1 MTDVNKYKILN
12 TNNNFQ
18 LQVNIPTTW
27 DFANRGDLIDDYE
40 SIVAKEMVGEP
51 QNFEMAR
58 FSRKPTY
65 DINNELNTSI
75 TYKFYFADYTQ
86 NTTIPLALNPT
97 WYNSY
102 ELGNTF
108 TPEELRTNA
117 KSVQKSFFK
126 VDLYD
131 SKDGRTQKNYLTL
144 ILNGSLSLPTEVVTS
159 SSTTTTTITYKCT
172 KFSIFAHKAKSVRY
186 ITCCNTTLTYIFD
199 FVIDAYLTEICVSD
213 GTTISIIYEGGVIT
227 QIPSQEGTYSGGVN
241 GSNPITLTEISDCT
255 CVNADG
261 SETNVTI
268 NTTTNTTITGVVQSL
283 APTFELDHIGLK
295 ESYFIYWFKDF
306 DILKLDKLYMRV
318 KFFNGKTGE
327 YTTFTTR
334 KQTSINANSPFR
346 INNDYFYREVTF
358 DFVNY
363 LYDVIGFGKSLLTLD
378 WYEYINPPKNNG

>member
-40 SIVAKEMVGEP
+40 SIVAKEMVGVP

-58 FSRKPTY
+58 FSRKPIY
-65 DINNELNTSI
+65 DSNNELSTSI

-86 NTTIPLALNPT
+86 NTLIPNTLTPT

-102 ELGNTF
+102 ELANTF

-159 SSTTTTTITYKCT
+159 TTTTTYNCSTLLIQVSSKVNSIRYTDCCNKETNINGGGAFFTGELCVLNNSNIVINTTTGTFTIPSVAGTYSSFNGVITFISGCTCIDASGNETNVTTTTTIT
-172 KFSIFAHKAKSVRY
+172 
-186 ITCCNTTLTYIFD
+186 D
-199 FVIDAYLTEICVSD
+199 
-213 GTTISIIYEGGVIT
+213 
-227 QIPSQEGTYSGGVN
+227 
-241 GSNPITLTEISDCT
+241 
-255 CVNADG
+255 
-261 SETNVTI
+261 
-268 NTTTNTTITGVVQSL
+268 VVQSL

-306 DILKLDKLYMRV
+306 DILKLNKLYMRV

-327 YTTFTTR
+327 YTTFTTQ
-334 KQTSINANSPFR
+334 KQTNINTNKPFR
-346 INNDYFYREVTF
+346 IDNDYFYREVTF

-363 LYDVIGFGKSLLTLD
+363 LYDVIGSGKSLLTLD
-378 WYEYINPPKNNG
+378 WYEYINPPQNNS

>member
-1 MTDVNKYKILN
+1 VNKYKILN
-12 TNNNFQ
+12 TNKNFQ
-18 LQVNIPTTW
+18 LQVSIPTTW

-58 FSRKPTY
+58 FSRKPIF
-65 DINNELNTSI
+65 DSNSELSTSV

-86 NTTIPLALNPT
+86 DTTTPLALNPT

-108 TPEELRTNA
+108 TPEELKTNA
-117 KSVQKSFFK
+117 KPVQKSFFK

-144 ILNGSLSLPTEVVTS
+144 ILNGSLSLPTEVVIS
-159 SSTTTTTITYKCT
+159 SSTTTTTIIYKCT
-172 KFSIFAHKAKSVRY
+172 EFSIHAVKAKGLRY
-186 ITCCNTTLTYIFD
+186 TNCCNTTAD
-199 FVIDAYLTEICVSD
+199 YLFTGNSFSTQICVSD
-213 GTTISIIYEGGVIT
+213 GTNISVIYQGGVII
-227 QIPSQEGTYSGGVN
+227 QIPSQEGTYDGLISG
-241 GSNPITLTEISDCT
+241 NPPQASPIVLTEISGCT

-268 NTTTNTTITGVVQSL
+268 NTTTNTTITDVIQSL
-283 APTFELDHIGLK
+283 APIFELDHIGLN

-327 YTTFTTR
+327 FTTFTTGR
-334 KQTSINANSPFR
+334 QTQINPNNPFR
-346 INNDYFYREVTF
+346 VNNDYFYREVTF

-363 LYDVIGFGKSLLTLD
+363 LYDIKVFGKSLSIMD
-378 WYEYINPPKNNG
+378 WYEYINPPKNNS

>member
-1 MTDVNKYKILN
+1 MNKYKILN
-12 TNNNFQ
+12 TNKDFQ

-27 DFANRGDLIDDYE
+27 DYANRGDLIDDYE
-40 SIVAKEMVGEP
+40 SIVAKEMVGVP

-58 FSRKPTY
+58 FSRKPIL
-65 DINNELNTSI
+65 DSNNELNTSI

-86 NTTIPLALNPT
+86 NTTTPLALNPT

-131 SKDGRTQKNYLTL
+131 TKDARTQKNYLTL

-159 SSTTTTTITYKCT
+159 TTTTTYNCSKIFLQSNSKVV
-172 KFSIFAHKAKSVRY
+172 SIRY
-186 ITCCNTTLTYIFD
+186 IDCCNKTSYINVNGNVFSGEIPCVLNSSD
-199 FVIDAYLTEICVSD
+199 IVIQTQS
-213 GTTISIIYEGGVIT
+213 GSFTIPPVT
-227 QIPSQEGTYSGGVN
+227 GTYPSIN
-241 GSNPITLTEISDCT
+241 GSVNVISACT

-261 SETNVTI
+261 TISNVT
-268 NTTTNTTITGVVQSL
+268 TTTNITDVVQSL

-306 DILKLDKLYMRV
+306 DILKLNKLYMRV

-327 YTTFTTR
+327 YTTFTTQ
-334 KQTSINANSPFR
+334 KQTTINPNNPFR

-363 LYDVIGFGKSLLTLD
+363 IYNVIGSGKSLLTLD

>member
-1 MTDVNKYKILN
+1 VNKYKILN
-12 TNNNFQ
+12 TNKNFQ

-27 DFANRGDLIDDYE
+27 DYANRGDLIDDYE

-172 KFSIFAHKAKSVRY
+172 KFLIFGHKAKGIRY
-186 ITCCNTTLTYIFD
+186 FNCCNTFLTYTFINDVFT
-199 FVIDAYLTEICVSD
+199 TEICVSD
-213 GTTISIIYEGGVIT
+213 GTIITLVYEGGVIT
-227 QIPSQEGTYSGGVN
+227 EIPSQEGTYSGGNN
-241 GSNPITLTEISDCT
+241 GTNPITLTEISGCT

-268 NTTTNTTITGVVQSL
+268 NTTTNTTITDVVQSL

-306 DILKLDKLYMRV
+306 NILKLNKLYMRV

-327 YTTFTTR
+327 YATFTTR
-334 KQTSINANSPFR
+334 KQTSINPNNPFR
-346 INNDYFYREVTF
+346 IDNNYFYREVTF

-363 LYDVIGFGKSLLTLD
+363 LYDVIGSGKSLLTLD

>member
-1 MTDVNKYKILN
+1 MNKYKILN
-12 TNNNFQ
+12 TNKNFQ

-27 DFANRGDLIDDYE
+27 DYANRGDLIDDYE
-40 SIVAKEMVGEP
+40 SIVAKEMVGVP

-65 DINNELNTSI
+65 DVNNELNTSI

-159 SSTTTTTITYKCT
+159 NTTTTTTIIYKCS
-172 KFSIFAHKAKSVRY
+172 KFSIHAAKAKSIRY
-186 ITCCNTTLTYIFD
+186 TNCCNTT
-199 FVIDAYLTEICVSD
+199 ANYLFTGSTASTQICVSD

-227 QIPSQEGTYSGGVN
+227 EIPSQEGTYDGPPYG
-241 GSNPITLTEISDCT
+241 NPPQPALITLTEISGCT

-261 SETNVTI
+261 SETNVII

-327 YTTFTTR
+327 YTTFTTQ
-334 KQTSINANSPFR
+334 KQTNIDANNPFR

-363 LYDVIGFGKSLLTLD
+363 LYDVNTSGKSLLTLD

>member
-1 MTDVNKYKILN
+1 VNKYKILN
-12 TNNNFQ
+12 TNKNFQ

-40 SIVAKEMVGEP
+40 SIVAKEMVGVP

-58 FSRKPTY
+58 FSRKPIL
-65 DINNELNTSI
+65 DSNNELNTSI

-86 NTTIPLALNPT
+86 NTLTPNALVPT

-117 KSVQKSFFK
+117 MTVQKSFFK

-131 SKDGRTQKNYLTL
+131 SKDARTQKNYLTL

-159 SSTTTTTITYKCT
+159 SSTTTTTITYKCST
-172 KFSIFAHKAKSVRY
+172 FLITGNKIRNVRY
-186 ITCCNTTLTYIFD
+186 INCCNTYMFLD
-199 FVIDAYLTEICVSD
+199 NGAVLPPTEFCVSD
-213 GTTISIIYEGGVIT
+213 GTNITVSFDNGYYTIPAQEGSYAGPQGT
-227 QIPSQEGTYSGGVN
+227 QIVLTYISG
-241 GSNPITLTEISDCT
+241 CT

-261 SETNVTI
+261 TETNFIT
-268 NTTTNTTITGVVQSL
+268 NTTTNTTITGVVPSL

-306 DILKLDKLYMRV
+306 NILKLNKLYMRV

-327 YTTFTTR
+327 YTTFTTQ
-334 KQTSINANSPFR
+334 KQTNINSNNPFR

-358 DFVNY
+358 DFINY
-363 LYDVIGFGKSLLTLD
+363 LYNVTGSGKSLLTLD

>member
-1 MTDVNKYKILN
+1 MNKYKILN
-12 TNNNFQ
+12 TNKNFQ
-18 LQVNIPTTW
+18 LQVSIPTTW

-58 FSRKPTY
+58 FSRKPIF
-65 DINNELNTSI
+65 DSNSELSTSV

-108 TPEELRTNA
+108 TPEELKTNA
-117 KSVQKSFFK
+117 KPVQKSFFK

-159 SSTTTTTITYKCT
+159 SSTTTTTIIYKCT
-172 KFSIFAHKAKSVRY
+172 KFSIFGHKAKGIRY
-186 ITCCNTTLTYIFD
+186 FNCCNTFLTYTFIND
-199 FVIDAYLTEICVSD
+199 VYITELCVSD
-213 GTTISIIYEGGVIT
+213 GTIITFVYEGGVIT
-227 QIPSQEGTYSGGVN
+227 EIPSQEGTYGGGTN
-241 GSNPITLTEISDCT
+241 GSNPIVLTEISGCT

-268 NTTTNTTITGVVQSL
+268 NTTTNTTITDVIQSL
-283 APTFELDHIGLK
+283 APTFELDHIGLN

-327 YTTFTTR
+327 FTTFTTR
-334 KQTSINANSPFR
+334 KQTQINPNNPFR
-346 INNDYFYREVTF
+346 VNNDYFYREVTF

-363 LYDVIGFGKSLLTLD
+363 LYDIKGFGKSLSIMD
-378 WYEYINPPKNNG
+378 WYEYINPPKNNS

>member
-1 MTDVNKYKILN
+1 VNKYKILN

-40 SIVAKEMVGEP
+40 SIVAKEMVGVP

-58 FSRKPTY
+58 FSRKPIL
-65 DINNELNTSI
+65 DSNNELNTSI

-86 NTTIPLALNPT
+86 NTLTPNALAPT

-102 ELGNTF
+102 ELANTF

-131 SKDGRTQKNYLTL
+131 SKDARTQKNYLTL

-159 SSTTTTTITYKCT
+159 SSTTTTTTIYKCT
-172 KFSIFAHKAKSVRY
+172 KFSIYGYKAKSVRY
-186 ITCCNTTLTYIFD
+186 TTCCNTTLTYVFTNE
-199 FVIDAYLTEICVSD
+199 DAYLTEICVSD

-334 KQTSINANSPFR
+334 KQTSINTNKPFR
-346 INNDYFYREVTF
+346 IDNDYFYREVTF

-363 LYDVIGFGKSLLTLD
+363 LYDVIGSGKSLSIMD
-378 WYEYINPPKNNG
+378 WYEYINPPQNNS

>member
-12 TNNNFQ
+12 SNNDFQ
-18 LQVNIPTTW
+18 LQVSIPTTW
-27 DFANRGDLIDDYE
+27 DFANRGDLIDQYE
-40 SIVAKEMVGEP
+40 TIVAKEMVGEP

-58 FSRKPTY
+58 FSRKPIY
-65 DINNELNTSI
+65 DVNNELSTSV

-86 NTTIPLALNPT
+86 NTTTPLALNPT

-108 TPEELRTNA
+108 TPEELKTNA
-117 KSVQKSFFK
+117 KPVQKSFFK

-159 SSTTTTTITYKCT
+159 TTTTTYNCSTLLIQSYSKVISIRYTDCCNKQTDINVGGHIYTGQFCVLNNTNIVFNAQEGIFTIPSVAGTYSSINGVVTFISGCTCVDASGNETNVTTTTTIT
-172 KFSIFAHKAKSVRY
+172 
-186 ITCCNTTLTYIFD
+186 D
-199 FVIDAYLTEICVSD
+199 
-213 GTTISIIYEGGVIT
+213 
-227 QIPSQEGTYSGGVN
+227 
-241 GSNPITLTEISDCT
+241 
-255 CVNADG
+255 
-261 SETNVTI
+261 
-268 NTTTNTTITGVVQSL
+268 VVQSL
-283 APTFELDHIGLK
+283 APTFELDHIGLN

-327 YTTFTTR
+327 FTTFTTV
-334 KQTSINANSPFR
+334 KQTSINPNNPFR
-346 INNDYFYREVTF
+346 VNNDYFYREVTF

-363 LYDVIGFGKSLLTLD
+363 LYDIKGSGNSLSIMD
-378 WYEYINPPKNNG
+378 WYEYINPPKNNS

>member
-1 MTDVNKYKILN
+1 VNKYKILN

-40 SIVAKEMVGEP
+40 SIVAKEMVGVP

-58 FSRKPTY
+58 FSRKPIY
-65 DINNELNTSI
+65 DSNNELSTSI

-86 NTTIPLALNPT
+86 NTLTPNTLTPT

-102 ELGNTF
+102 ELANTF

-159 SSTTTTTITYKCT
+159 SSTTTTTIIYKCST
-172 KFSIFAHKAKSVRY
+172 FLLSASKAKG
-186 ITCCNTTLTYIFD
+186 ITYTNCCNTTLTYPFGGR
-199 FVIDAYLTEICVSD
+199 ASTHPICVSD
-213 GTTISIIYEGGVIT
+213 GTIMFILYDNDVSV
-227 QIPSQEGTYSGGVN
+227 QIPSMEGTYEGPPSNDGTSSQIVLTYVSG
-241 GSNPITLTEISDCT
+241 CT
-255 CVNADG
+255 CVNADDT
-261 SETNVTI
+261 ETNFIT

-306 DILKLDKLYMRV
+306 DILKLNKLYMRV

-327 YTTFTTR
+327 YTTFTTQ
-334 KQTSINANSPFR
+334 KQTNINSNKPFR
-346 INNDYFYREVTF
+346 IDNDYFYREVTF

-363 LYDVIGFGKSLLTLD
+363 LYDIKGSGKSLSIMD

>member
-1 MTDVNKYKILN
+1 VNKYKILN
-12 TNNNFQ
+12 TNKNFQ

-40 SIVAKEMVGEP
+40 SIVAKEMVGVP
-51 QNFEMAR
+51 QNFEMGR
-58 FSRKPTY
+58 FSRKPIL
-65 DINNELNTSI
+65 DSNSELNTSV

-86 NTTIPLALNPT
+86 NTLTPNALTPT

-131 SKDGRTQKNYLTL
+131 SKDARTQKNYLTL
-144 ILNGSLSLPTEVVTS
+144 ILNGSLSLPIEVVTS
-159 SSTTTTTITYKCT
+159 SSTTTTTITYKCST
-172 KFSIFAHKAKSVRY
+172 FSLFANKAKGIRY
-186 ITCCNTTLTYIFD
+186 TDCCNTSSFVEGQTLFEE
-199 FVIDAYLTEICVSD
+199 FCVSD
-213 GTTISIIYEGGVIT
+213 GTNITIFYDGGLTIVI
-227 QIPSQEGTYSGGVN
+227 PAQEGTYSN
-241 GSNPITLTEISDCT
+241 GTNPIVLTYISGCT

-261 SETNVTI
+261 TETNFIT
-268 NTTTNTTITGVVQSL
+268 NTTTNTTITGVVPSL

-306 DILKLDKLYMRV
+306 NILKLNKLYMRV

-327 YTTFTTR
+327 FTTFTTQ
-334 KQTSINANSPFR
+334 KQTNINSNRPFR
-346 INNDYFYREVTF
+346 IDNDYFYREVTF

-363 LYDVIGFGKSLLTLD
+363 LYDIKGFGKSLSIMD
-378 WYEYINPPKNNG
+378 WYEYINPPQNNS

>member
-1 MTDVNKYKILN
+1 VNKYKILN